1 LPYTALIRPRQ
12 PILHMA
18 HPPIRPPA
26 HLHPSTQVG
35 SWSRVLED
43 AVRSLINDHG
53 LTVVVAS
60 GNSGVD
66 ACYVAPGG
74 QV

>member
-1 LPYTALIRPRQ
+1 MINWRAVSTVSV
-12 PILHMA
+12 
-18 HPPIRPPA
+18 PA
-26 HLHPSTQVG
+26 QVG

-53 LTVVVAS
+53 VTVVVAS

-66 ACYVAPGG
+66 ACYVAPGEAG
-74 QV
+74 QGIH